1 MLVPRL
7 RRENDKDSEDDVS
20 SQGDKSDVESE
31 VEAEP
36 KEEVDHSD
44 ESSDDGGEAFKHKA
58 PTKSRAASAE
68 KKKKKPQKKLQIKV
82 GREPA
87 ASKKAKATGG
97 GGTQTRR
104 GVHSALTALGR
115 KVLDESENPDN
126 SLIAALLQSY
136 KASAK
141 SPSKPRRAHDKDSTI
156 YTPQL
161 ETVARRVIELHKHD
175 PNKAQTQ
182 LLNLLFRSVGGSVET
197 NLDPDKSSLEDMDN
211 EEWAKVVTDLVDEM
225 RHTPADRTLFCAD
238 PDGAVHAAAVASNK
252 ELDTADAGPSSLGV
266 REYRKIYEEFWYVLG
281 SVALTEGIASND
293 DADSGDESTDGNR
306 RQTMSFTS
314 TSRFDAEVVRDL
326 ILRVTELVTV
336 GQPDVRAA
344 ATVAALQLGHAVL
357 NRTVELG
364 AKLDVATRQFEA
376 ASGGRKDGQLSK
388 KAESFRHQMDSL
400 KRTKADLEEIVFS
413 SLIQGVF
420 MHRYRD
426 SNMFIRATALKS
438 LSRMML
444 QRPDLFLMDKYL
456 KYFGWMMSDKTASV
470 RITSLDGLHAPF
482 LAVKA
487 SSKSRKNPIDLQG
500 MGNVITKFLPRI
512 ADCVL
517 DMNLLVQEH
526 AMSVLLSLE
535 REGFLDDVLDDSLW
549 SQINLRAL
557 SPQTT
562 PSVRRDALYFVMDQ
576 LEAFDEDESTEEKSG
591 QKRRR
596 SNDKASLAQSL
607 ERMMVQR
614 IDALAC
620 WYG

>member
-1 MLVPRL
+1 M
-7 RRENDKDSEDDVS
+7 S
-20 SQGDKSDVESE
+20 SQGEKGDVQSDVEADQE
-31 VEAEP
+31 GDADP
-36 KEEVDHSD
+36 SD
-44 ESSDDGGEAFKHKA
+44 ESSDDDEEEEDFKPKA
-58 PTKSRAASAE
+58 PTKSRPASAQ
-68 KKKKKPQKKLQIKV
+68 KKKKKSQRKTQIKV

-87 ASKKAKATGG
+87 SRKPKTTA
-97 GGTQTRR
+97 GGTQTLR
-104 GVHSALTALGR
+104 GVQAALLALGK
-115 KVLDESENPDN
+115 KVLDATENADT
-126 SLIAALLQSY
+126 SLVAALLQSY
-136 KASAK
+136 KGSGT
-141 SPSKPRRAHDKDSTI
+141 SKTRRAHDEGNTI

-161 ETVARRVIELHKHD
+161 ETVARRVIEEHKNN

-182 LLNLLFRSVGGSVET
+182 LLNLLFRSVGGSIET

-211 EEWAKVVTDLVDEM
+211 DEWAKVVTDLVDEM
-225 RHTPADRTLFCAD
+225 RHTPADRTLLCAD

-281 SVALTEGIASND
+281 TVALTEGIASND
-293 DADSGDESTDGNR
+293 DGDSDEESTDENR
-306 RQTMSFTS
+306 RNTMSFTS

-344 ATVAALQLGHAVL
+344 STVAALQLGHAVL

-376 ASGGRKDGQLSK
+376 VSGGKKDGRLSK

-426 SNMFIRATALKS
+426 SDIFIRAAVLKS
-438 LSRMML
+438 LSRMTL
-444 QRPDLFLMDKYL
+444 QRPDLFLVDKYL
-456 KYFGWMMSDKTASV
+456 KYFGWMMSDKAASV
-470 RITSLDGLHAPF
+470 RVASLEGLHAPF
-482 LAVKA
+482 LALQKG
-487 SSKSRKNPIDLQG
+487 SKSRKNPIDLQQ
-500 MGNVITKFLPRI
+500 MMNVVTKFLPKI
-512 ADCVL
+512 ADCVI
-517 DMNLLVQEH
+517 DENLVVQER
-526 AMSVLLSLE
+526 AMSLLLSLE
-535 REGFLDDVLDDSLW
+535 REGFLDEVKDDSLW
-549 SQINLRAL
+549 MQINMRAL

-562 PSVRRDALYFVMDQ
+562 PAVRRDALYFVMDQ
-576 LEAFDEDESTEEKSG
+576 LEAFDEDEDADETS

-596 SNDKASLAQSL
+596 SKDNATLAEST

-614 IDALAC
+614 IDALAS
-620 WYG
+620 WYVQIPSLFIALQHMLLTR